1 MGELN
6 YGRMMQRAMHG
17 LVAEALGYVA
27 EHGLPGDH
35 HFYISFVTPH
45 PGVDMPDWLREQ
57 FPEEMMIVLQHEFD
71 DLAVA
76 HDRFSVSL
84 SFQDRLATLVI
95 PFEAVLQFAD
105 PSAEFGL
112 RFDPSE
118 SMADQEAE
126 SDEDGGLLGGGSAE
140 ETARAIENVAR
151 SPRGDDEKPPG
162 EVVELDAFRK
172 K

>member
-1 MGELN
+1 
-6 YGRMMQRAMHG
+6 MMQRAMHG

-35 HFYISFVTPH
+35 HFYISFITPH

-57 FPEEMMIVLQHEFD
+57 FPEEMMIVLQHEYD

-76 HDRFSVSL
+76 DDRFSVSL
-84 SFQDRLATLVI
+84 SFQDRPATLVI
-95 PFEAVLQFAD
+95 PYEAVLQFAD

-112 RFDPSE
+112 RFDPSDTL
-118 SMADQEAE
+118 ADLE
-126 SDEDGGLLGGGSAE
+126 SDSEQEDSGLLGGGSAE
-140 ETARAIENVAR
+140 ETARAIENATR
-151 SPRGDDEKPPG
+151 EQRGDEDKPPG